1 VIVWRDIRPV
11 QDDKSAIVQCPL
23 WLMLVRSA
31 YQITPYSLS
40 YFFRWKFISQF
51 PWFISFLLNLIWE
64 SFGINGTGLVLDWCL
79 SCYHQAVLKYW
90 PWHGPG
96 NITQWTYF
104 FRRLPWD
111 FYSGTMVLKLSTLKL
126 AYACVG
132 WSVASVALCVH
143 ALKEKRFE
151 LSTPNLVHIYFMA
164 GPHHALTLRL
174 CRHGYAC
181 HTDCSGFYILLLF
194 SVGYILLRPR
204 KAVLKRL
211 NVMKKRLSES
221 KRNPAMKLL
230 PDIEKARLLAYLLWS
245 DI

>member
-1 VIVWRDIRPV
+1 
-11 QDDKSAIVQCPL
+11 
-23 WLMLVRSA
+23 M
-31 YQITPYSLS
+31 
-40 YFFRWKFISQF
+40 
-51 PWFISFLLNLIWE
+51 
-64 SFGINGTGLVLDWCL
+64 
-79 SCYHQAVLKYW
+79 
-90 PWHGPG
+90 
-96 NITQWTYF
+96 
-104 FRRLPWD
+104 
-111 FYSGTMVLKLSTLKL
+111 
-126 AYACVG
+126 
-132 WSVASVALCVH
+132 ASVALCVH